1 MKWDAGMYD
10 ATRSPQTDAGRE
22 LIAMSCVKADDLI
35 LDIGCGTGT
44 LTIELA
50 RLAHKGKVVGIDPS
64 PEMFDKAREKALSMS
79 HVSLINISAHA
90 IDFTEEFDLIFSNSA
105 FQWIKEQEDVTA
117 RTFKALKPNGR
128 VAIQMPA
135 KDFCWEMME
144 NINSAISALGLESKY
159 KKMESPWRFPLK
171 EEMAGFLKDAGFVNV
186 SAFYKDYTLMF
197 DNVNDVLNWGVSAGL
212 RPFLAPLSKNKQERF
227 KYAFAMGFENYRTE
241 KGIEFS
247 FRRLFAFAEKDNI

>member
-1 MKWDAGMYD
+1 MRWDAEAYD
-10 ATRSPQTDAGRE
+10 SAKSPQTDAGME
-22 LIAMSCVKADDLI
+22 LLAMASVRAKDSI
-35 LDIGCGTGT
+35 LDIGCGTGRLT
-44 LTIELA
+44 LELA
-50 RLAHKGKVVGIDPS
+50 RLAHKGKIVGIDPS
-64 PEMFDKAREKALSMS
+64 AEMFDKAREKTLSMS
-79 HVSLINISAHA
+79 NVSLINIPAQA
-90 IDFTEEFDLIFSNSA
+90 IDFNEEFDLIFSNSA
-105 FQWIKEQEDVTA
+105 FQWIKVQEDVIV

-171 EEMAGFLKDAGFVNV
+171 EEFAGFLRDAGFADVNV
-186 SAFYKDYTLMF
+186 FYKDYKFLF
-197 DNVNDVLNWGVSAGL
+197 ESINEVLEWGVSAAL

-241 KGIEFS
+241 EGIEFG
-247 FRRLFAFAEKDNI
+247 FKRLFAFAAKQ

>member
-1 MKWDAGMYD
+1 MRWDAEAYD
-10 ATRSPQTDAGRE
+10 SAKSPQTDAGME
-22 LIAMSCVKADDLI
+22 LIAMAKVRAEDSI
-35 LDIGCGTGT
+35 LDIGCGTGRLT
-44 LTIELA
+44 LELA
-50 RLAHKGKVVGIDPS
+50 RLAHNDKVVGIDPS
-64 PEMFDKAREKALSMS
+64 AEMLDKAREKTLSMS
-79 HVSLINISAHA
+79 NVSLINIPAQA
-90 IDFTEEFDLIFSNSA
+90 MDFNEEFDLIFSNSA
-105 FQWIKEQEDVTA
+105 FQWIKEQEDVA
-117 RTFKALKPNGR
+117 VRTYKALKPDGR

-171 EEMAGFLKDAGFVNV
+171 EELAGFLKDAGFVNV

-241 KGIEFS
+241 KGIEFG
-247 FRRLFAFAEKDNI
+247 FRRLFAFAEKR